1 MGKNNMPILEAQYIV
16 GQIERYKN
24 NPFIE
29 ALPLILEPQS
39 FINILSGK
47 VEFSESDK
55 NASASL
61 RSHMLVGLMNNFF
74 QPITRHVQLENK
86 ISILLREGYVGRN
99 INDDNLIKKL
109 QEGYQA
115 IQNGEM
121 ASFSFKQRESTA
133 SSLAFIG
140 CSGSGKTT
148 TINRILATYPQCIYH
163 PKHNFTQI
171 VYLKIDCPHD
181 GSLKSLCM
189 HFFRAIDKVLDT
201 NYEKKY
207 GQKRYSIET
216 LMPLMGQLA
225 NHHAIGMLIIDE
237 IQHLSIGKSGGAE
250 KMLNF
255 FVTLVNTVNLPVVMI
270 GTPKA
275 RFIFE
280 GDFRS
285 ARRGAGLGSIFWE
298 QMKEGSNVVASDG
311 RVIKSEWNAFT
322 DKLWKYQWLKKA
334 DITLSDEIR
343 SKWYEFSQGILD
355 IVVKLFV
362 LAQFRAI
369 DSGLERI
376 TVKVLEKTYQEDLK
390 PIHPMIEALR
400 SGIAN
405 RIAEYSDLVI
415 PDIDKKILHFQEKM
429 NQKIEEIDDEAIYQ
443 GHVPSLH
450 LHRLLQSAGFDSKL
464 LPKVVFQ
471 IFEDNPDLDNQRAMM
486 LAMNVLMSDS
496 PLEKQ
501 HDNSSSKSQTTEKS
515 KSSNKTKTIRQKD
528 WQTLPGNDL
537 RFLFSEKSDNENFYD
552 YLKAHTNI
560 IFDFNKFLMAG

>member
-1 MGKNNMPILEAQYIV
+1 MPILEAQYIV

-163 PKHNFTQI
+163 PNHNFTQI

-189 HFFRAIDKVLDT
+189 HFFRAIDKVLGT

-207 GQKRYSIET
+207 GQKRHSIET
-216 LMPLMGQLA
+216 LLPIMAQLS
-225 NHHAIGMLIIDE
+225 NFHAIGLLIIDE

-255 FVTLVNTVNLPVVMI
+255 FVTLVNTINLPIIMI

-298 QMKEGSNVVASDG
+298 QMKSEDNTITSD
-311 RVIKSEWNAFT
+311 RRIIKSEWNAFT

-334 DITLSDEIR
+334 DITLSEEIR
-343 SKWYEFSQGILD
+343 KKWYELSQGILD

-376 TVKVLEKTYQEDLK
+376 TVKVLEKTYEEDLK
-390 PIHPMIEALR
+390 PIHPMIRALQSR
-400 SGIAN
+400 NAN

-415 PDIDKKILHFQEKM
+415 PDIDHKILILQEKVT
-429 NQKIEEIDDEAIYQ
+429 QKFEEVDDEAIYQ
-443 GHVPSLH
+443 GHEPSIR
-450 LHRLLQSAGFDSKL
+450 LHRLLKDVGYNSAL
-464 LPKVVFQ
+464 LPSVVTQ
-471 IFEDNPDLDNQRAMM
+471 IFKDFPGIELAKALPIAMQLLNEDKEILLNNSDI
-486 LAMNVLMSDS
+486 LA
-496 PLEKQ
+496 K
-501 HDNSSSKSQTTEKS
+501 KSKS
-515 KSSNKTKTIRQKD
+515 KSSKSNKAKSIPIKN
-528 WQTLPGNDL
+528 WHTLDTADL
-537 RFLFSEKSDNENFYD
+537 RFQYSQKADDKSFYTH
-552 YLKAHTNI
+552 LKHSTLL
-560 IFDFNKFLMAG
+560 IFDFEAFLKAS

>member
-189 HFFRAIDKVLDT
+189 HFFRAIDKVLGT

-207 GQKRYSIET
+207 GQKRHSIET
-216 LMPLMGQLA
+216 LLPIMAQLS
-225 NHHAIGMLIIDE
+225 NFHAIGLLIIDE

-255 FVTLVNTVNLPVVMI
+255 FVTLVNTINLPIIMI

-298 QMKEGSNVVASDG
+298 QMKSEDNTITSD
-311 RVIKSEWNAFT
+311 RRIIKSEWNAFT

-334 DITLSDEIR
+334 DITLSEEIR
-343 SKWYEFSQGILD
+343 KKWYELSQGILD

-376 TVKVLEKTYQEDLK
+376 TVKVLEKTYEEDLK
-390 PIHPMIEALR
+390 PIHPMIRALQSR
-400 SGIAN
+400 NAN

-415 PDIDKKILHFQEKM
+415 PDIDHKILILQEKVT
-429 NQKIEEIDDEAIYQ
+429 QKFEEVDDEAIYQ
-443 GHVPSLH
+443 GHEPSIR
-450 LHRLLQSAGFDSKL
+450 LHRLLKDVGYNSAL
-464 LPKVVFQ
+464 LPSVVTQ
-471 IFEDNPDLDNQRAMM
+471 IFKDFPGIELAKALPIAMQLLNEDKEILLNNSDI
-486 LAMNVLMSDS
+486 LA
-496 PLEKQ
+496 K
-501 HDNSSSKSQTTEKS
+501 KSKS
-515 KSSNKTKTIRQKD
+515 KSSKSNKAKSIPIKN
-528 WQTLPGNDL
+528 WHTLDTADL
-537 RFLFSEKSDNENFYD
+537 RFQYSQKADDKSFYTH
-552 YLKAHTNI
+552 LKHSTLL
-560 IFDFNKFLMAG
+560 IFDFEAFLKAS

>member
-1 MGKNNMPILEAQYIV
+1 MRMIKMPILEAQYLE
-16 GQIERYKN
+16 GQVDRYKN

-29 ALPLILEPQS
+29 ALPPILEPQS
-39 FINILSGK
+39 LIGALSGK
-47 VEFSESDK
+47 VEFSEEARNS
-55 NASASL
+55 SASL

-74 QPITRHVQLENK
+74 QPIARHIQLENRL
-86 ISILLREGYVGRN
+86 SIMLREGYVGRN
-99 INDDNLIKKL
+99 LTDDKLIKKL
-109 QEGYQA
+109 QDGYQA

-121 ASFSFKQRESTA
+121 SNLSFKKRESTA

-163 PKHNFTQI
+163 PEHNFTQI

-181 GSLKSLCM
+181 GSLKSLCI
-189 HFFRAIDKVLDT
+189 HFFREIDKVLDT

-216 LMPLMGQLA
+216 LMPIMGQLA

-255 FVTLVNTVNLPVVMI
+255 FVTLVNTVNLPIVMI

-298 QMKEGSNVVASDG
+298 QMKQDGNVTTSDG
-311 RVIKSEWNAFT
+311 RLIKSEWNAFT
-322 DKLWKYQWLKKA
+322 DKLWKYQWLRKA
-334 DITLSDEIR
+334 DLTLSDEIR

-369 DSGLERI
+369 DSGIERI
-376 TVKVLEKTYQEDLK
+376 TVKVLEKAYQEDLK

-400 SGIAN
+400 SVIPN
-405 RIAEYSDLVI
+405 RIAEYSDLVL
-415 PDIDKKILHFQEKM
+415 PDIDKKLLHFQEKM
-429 NQKIEEIDDEAIYQ
+429 NQMIDEIDEEAVYQ
-443 GHVPSLH
+443 GHEPSVR
-450 LHRLLQSAGFDSKL
+450 LHRLLKSIDFDSKL
-464 LPKVVFQ
+464 LPKIITQLFK
-471 IFEDNPDLDNQRAMM
+471 DNPNLDSQRAMM
-486 LAMNVLMSDS
+486 LAMNALTSDKSFEQQHNFSS
-496 PLEKQ
+496 P
-501 HDNSSSKSQTTEKS
+501 NSQKIKKSESSHKA
-515 KSSNKTKTIRQKD
+515 IPQKD
-528 WQTLPGNDL
+528 WHTLPNDDL
-537 RFLFSEKSDNENFYD
+537 RFLFQEKPNNENFYN

-560 IFDFNKFLMAG
+560 IFDFEQFLMAE

>member
-1 MGKNNMPILEAQYIV
+1 MPILEAHYIV
-16 GQIERYKN
+16 GQSERYKN

-255 FVTLVNTVNLPVVMI
+255 FVTLVNTINLPIIMI

-298 QMKEGSNVVASDG
+298 QMKSEDNTITSH
-311 RVIKSEWNAFT
+311 RRIIKSEWNAFT

-334 DITLSDEIR
+334 DITLSEEIR
-343 SKWYEFSQGILD
+343 KKWYELSQGILD

-376 TVKVLEKTYQEDLK
+376 TVKVLEKTYEEDLK
-390 PIHPMIEALR
+390 PIHPMIRALQSR
-400 SGIAN
+400 NAN

-415 PDIDKKILHFQEKM
+415 PDIDHKILILQEKVT
-429 NQKIEEIDDEAIYQ
+429 QKFEEVDDEAIYQ
-443 GHVPSLH
+443 GHEPSIR
-450 LHRLLQSAGFDSKL
+450 LHRLLKDVGYNSAL
-464 LPKVVFQ
+464 LPSVVTQ
-471 IFEDNPDLDNQRAMM
+471 IFKDFPGIELAKALPIAMQLLNEDKEILLNNSDI
-486 LAMNVLMSDS
+486 LA
-496 PLEKQ
+496 K
-501 HDNSSSKSQTTEKS
+501 KSKS
-515 KSSNKTKTIRQKD
+515 KSSKSNKAKSIPIKN
-528 WQTLPGNDL
+528 WHTLDTADL
-537 RFLFSEKSDNENFYD
+537 RFQYSQKADDKSFYTH
-552 YLKAHTNI
+552 LKHSTLL
-560 IFDFNKFLMAG
+560 IFDFEAFLKAS

>member
-1 MGKNNMPILEAQYIV
+1 MSILEARYSE
-16 GQIERYKN
+16 GQIDRYKN

-29 ALPLILEPQS
+29 ALPPILEPQS
-39 FINILSGK
+39 LINALSGK

-61 RSHMLVGLMNNFF
+61 RSHILVGLMHNFF
-74 QPITRHVQLENK
+74 QPIARHIQLENK
-86 ISILLREGYVGRN
+86 LSILLREGYVGRN
-99 INDDNLIKKL
+99 IIDNSLIKKL

-115 IQNGEM
+115 VQNGEIPGL
-121 ASFSFKQRESTA
+121 SFTERESTA

-163 PKHNFTQI
+163 PNYNFTQI

-207 GQKRYSIET
+207 GQKRYGIET

-237 IQHLSIGKSGGAE
+237 IQHLSISKSGGAE

-298 QMKEGSNVVASDG
+298 QMKQVGNTVTSDG
-311 RVIKSEWNAFT
+311 KVIKSEWNAFT
-322 DKLWKYQWLKKA
+322 DKLWKYQCLKNA

-343 SKWYEFSQGILD
+343 NKWYELSQGILD

-376 TVKVLEKTYQEDLK
+376 TVKVLEKTYKEDLK
-390 PIHPMIEALR
+390 TIHPMIEALK
-400 SGIAN
+400 SGIPN

-429 NQKIEEIDDEAIYQ
+429 TQKIEEVDDEVCYQ
-443 GHVPSLH
+443 GHEPSIR
-450 LHRLLQSAGFDSKL
+450 LHRLLKGAGFDSEL
-464 LPKVVFQ
+464 LPKVVTQ
-471 IFEDNPDLDNQRAMM
+471 LFEDNPNLDSQKAMM
-486 LAMNVLMSDS
+486 LAINVLMSDKS
-496 PLEKQ
+496 SEQQ
-501 HDNSSSKSQTTEKS
+501 HDTNSSKSQRIEKS
-515 KSSNKTKTIRQKD
+515 KPSHKTKAIRQKD
-528 WQTLPGNDL
+528 WQTLSNDDL
-537 RFLFSEKSDNENFYD
+537 RFLFSEKPDNENFYD
-552 YLKAHTNI
+552 YLKTHTNI
-560 IFDFNKFLMAG
+560 IFDFDQFLMAG

>member
-47 VEFSESDK
+47 VEFSQSDK

-74 QPITRHVQLENK
+74 QPITRHVHLENK

-121 ASFSFKQRESTA
+121 ASFSFKERESTA

-298 QMKEGSNVVASDG
+298 QMKEDSNVVASDG

-369 DSGLERI
+369 D
-376 TVKVLEKTYQEDLK
+376 
-390 PIHPMIEALR
+390 
-400 SGIAN
+400 
-405 RIAEYSDLVI
+405 SDLVI

-528 WQTLPGNDL
+528 WQTLPSNDL

>member
-1 MGKNNMPILEAQYIV
+1 MPILEAQYIV

-189 HFFRAIDKVLDT
+189 HFFRAIDKVLGT

-207 GQKRYSIET
+207 GQKRHSIET
-216 LMPLMGQLA
+216 LLPIMAQLS
-225 NHHAIGMLIIDE
+225 NFHAIGLLIIDE

-255 FVTLVNTVNLPVVMI
+255 FVTLVNTINLPIIMI

-298 QMKEGSNVVASDG
+298 QMKSEDNTITSD
-311 RVIKSEWNAFT
+311 RRIIKSEWNAFT

-334 DITLSDEIR
+334 DITLSEEIR
-343 SKWYEFSQGILD
+343 KKWYELSQGILD

-376 TVKVLEKTYQEDLK
+376 TVKVLEKTYEEDLK
-390 PIHPMIEALR
+390 PIHPMIRALQSR
-400 SGIAN
+400 NAN

-415 PDIDKKILHFQEKM
+415 PDIDHKILILQEKVT
-429 NQKIEEIDDEAIYQ
+429 QKFEEVDDEAIYQ
-443 GHVPSLH
+443 GHEPSIR
-450 LHRLLQSAGFDSKL
+450 LHRLLKDVGYNSAL
-464 LPKVVFQ
+464 LPSVVTQ
-471 IFEDNPDLDNQRAMM
+471 IFKDFPGIELAKALPIAMQLLNEDKEILLNNSDI
-486 LAMNVLMSDS
+486 LA
-496 PLEKQ
+496 K
-501 HDNSSSKSQTTEKS
+501 KSKS
-515 KSSNKTKTIRQKD
+515 KSSKSNKAKSIPIKN
-528 WQTLPGNDL
+528 WHTLDTADL
-537 RFLFSEKSDNENFYD
+537 RFQYSQKADDKSFYTH
-552 YLKAHTNI
+552 LKHSTLL
-560 IFDFNKFLMAG
+560 IFDFEAFLKAS